1 MLPTLTLPWWIEVGA
16 VLFIVIVAGLVIWGA
31 TALLSR
37 N

>member
-1 MLPTLTLPWWIEVGA
+1 MLGTIPLPWWIEAGA
-16 VLFIVIVAGLVIWGA
+16 VLFIVVIAGLVIWGA